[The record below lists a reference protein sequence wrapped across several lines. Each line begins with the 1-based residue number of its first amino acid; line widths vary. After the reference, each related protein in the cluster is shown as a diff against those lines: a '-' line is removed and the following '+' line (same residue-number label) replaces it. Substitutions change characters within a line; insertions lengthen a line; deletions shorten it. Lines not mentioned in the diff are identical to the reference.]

1 MQDIAFV
8 NGTFSAIAQAQV
20 SIDDR
25 AYVFGDGVYE
35 ALLAFGGVPFAL
47 DEHLDRFARSCAEI
61 GLVSPYS
68 RADIVRIV
76 QEALAQVKGQSLLV
90 YFQLSRG
97 VAPRAH
103 PFPPSGTP
111 GTFMLTVRPYAYDAH
126 GYEVGD
132 DAALVEDIRWHRCD
146 IKSLNLLPNVLA
158 LQQAV
163 EKHCTQAIFHRGET
177 VTECGS
183 ANVYIVQQGRIV
195 THPLTN
201 DVLPGIT
208 RAHLL
213 QMAGGLHIPVEERAF
228 TVQEL
233 YGAQEAFSSSVGRRP
248 TPVVRVEGRD
258 IGDGKPGP
266 IARALQ
272 MAYRKRIE
280 EACGITHI
288 NGWF

>member
-8 NGTFSAIAQAQV
+8 NGIFSPIAQARV

-47 DEHLDRFARSCAEI
+47 AEHLERFARSCAEI
-61 GLVSPYS
+61 GLVSPYP
-68 RADIVRIV
+68 RAEIVRIV
-76 QEALAQVKGQSLLV
+76 EEALAQVEGQSLLV

-103 PFPPSGTP
+103 PFPPAGIA
-111 GTFMLTVRPYAYDAH
+111 GVFMLTVRPYAYDAH
-126 GYEVGD
+126 GHEAGD
-132 DAALVEDIRWHRCD
+132 EAALAEDIRWHRCD

-158 LQQAV
+158 MQQAA
-163 EKHCTQAIFHRGET
+163 EKRCTQAIFHRGET

-195 THPLTN
+195 THPLTC

-213 QMAGGLHIPVEERAF
+213 QMAEGLRIPVEERPF

-233 YGAQEAFSSSVGRRP
+233 YAAQEAFSSSVGRRP

-258 IGDGKPGP
+258 IGDGKPGSVV
-266 IARALQ
+266 RALQ
-272 MAYRKRIE
+272 AAYRARIE
-280 EACGITHI
+280 AACGIIHT